1 VNAGVSRMKRTG
13 FLIATVLVGL
23 AGCDKV
29 FGPKTY
35 EDCIVE
41 SMQGVTS
48 DAAAKLIAVSCRKK
62 FPEERAID
70 DISLL
75 PSVIGALNG
84 HASAYGNTFS
94 GTLYNGDKEWVV
106 TQVTVVL
113 EPKAIKGKK
122 LSLPTREYNVDVT
135 IAPLSSV
142 TFSIPIDSQPDLE
155 FEWAIARGRGYLPGK
170 W

>member
-1 VNAGVSRMKRTG
+1 MKRK
-13 FLIATVLVGL
+13 LLVVPICLVSL
-23 AGCDKV
+23 AGCDRL
-29 FGPKTY
+29 FGPTTY

-62 FPEERAID
+62 FPERNRID

-75 PSVIGALNG
+75 PSVINALNG

-106 TQVTVVL
+106 TQITVVL
-113 EPKAIKGKK
+113 QPKPKKGQKT
-122 LSLPTREYNVDVT
+122 SMPNREYNVDVT
-135 IAPLSSV
+135 VTPLSSA
-142 TFSIPIDSQPDLE
+142 TFSIPIDGEPGIE
-155 FEWAIARGRGYLPGK
+155 FEWAISRGRGYLPGK